1 MNWFGFELSAFLA
14 VFIVL
19 NIMNVVIQTIKSIA
33 TVKCGAFPA
42 ALTNAGAYALYTIV
56 VIYMNADGLGII
68 WKAVIIGLANLLG
81 VYVVKRV
88 EAKSRKDKLW
98 KVEATIKAPR
108 GKEAKYD
115 DCIIALKQSNVPFN
129 YIDANK
135 YIIINCYCATQKESA
150 IVKAIL
156 QFYEAKY
163 FVSESKIL

>member
-19 NIMNVVIQTIKSIA
+19 NIMNVVIQTVKSIA

-81 VYVVKRV
+81 VYVVKKI
-88 EAKSRKDKLW
+88 EAKSRKDRLW
-98 KVEATIKAPR
+98 KVEATITS
-108 GKEAKYD
+108 D
-115 DCIIALKQSNVPFN
+115 HIIPLYNELRSANISFN
-129 YIDANK
+129 YIDGIGK
-135 YIIINCYCATQKESA
+135 WTIVNCFCPTQAESA
-150 IVKAIL
+150 KVKAIL
-156 QFYEAKY
+156 DKVNAKY